1 MNSNEKI
8 LALKEEIEGNN
19 ISYLQLSLEKIIS
32 TNAEI
37 LQSIFDSKPKLE
49 IGEVYIETL
58 IMKIIFSSKSLID
71 LSKGTELNLNKF
83 KVNLEIIDRPSMY
96 ILNRSIIE
104 CFLTLE
110 YLFFNN
116 LSREEQLFRYNLWRI
131 SGFVSRQN
139 FKESLQKSFEEK
151 LLREKKEIEELK
163 VEIKKSK
170 YYSTLKDQDIWKL
183 NTYGLPRVISWSSL
197 LEKSILNKELFE
209 STYKLYSNY
218 AHSEFISIIQINEGS
233 LHKTDEFNL
242 SSVFSTLY
250 ISRLINCITIIL
262 LKEKFE
268 CASLAF
274 ESIDEKS
281 KYSIEFWNKFGRE

>member
-1 MNSNEKI
+1 MNSKEKI
-8 LALKEEIEGNN
+8 LALKKEIEGNKIN
-19 ISYLQLSLEKIIS
+19 DIQLSLEKIIS

-37 LQSIFDSKPKLE
+37 LQSIYDSKPKLE

-83 KVNLEIIDRPSMY
+83 KAKLEIIDKPSMY

-110 YLFFNN
+110 YLFLNN

-139 FKESLQKSFEEK
+139 FKKNLQKSFEEK

-170 YYSTLKDQDIWKL
+170 YYSTLKEQDVWKL
-183 NTYGLPRVISWSSL
+183 NTYGLPRVISWSNL
-197 LEKSILNKELFE
+197 LEKSILKNELFD

-233 LHKTDEFNL
+233 LNKTDEFNV
-242 SSVFSTLY
+242 SSIYSTLF
-250 ISRLINCITIIL
+250 ILKLINCITIIQ

-268 CASLAF
+268 CTSLAF
-274 ESIDEKS
+274 ESIDEELKN
-281 KYSIEFWNKFGRE
+281 SIEFWNKFGRK

>member
-1 MNSNEKI
+1 MNSNEKN
-8 LALKEEIEGNN
+8 LALKKEIEGNN
-19 ISYLQLSLEKIIS
+19 ISDLQLSLEKIIS

-37 LQSIFDSKPKLE
+37 LQSIYDSKPKLE

-83 KVNLEIIDRPSMY
+83 KVKLEIIDKPSMY

-116 LSREEQLFRYNLWRI
+116 LPREEQLFRYNLWRI

-139 FKESLQKSFEEK
+139 FKKNLQKSFEEK

-163 VEIKKSK
+163 VEIKKSE
-170 YYSTLKDQDIWKL
+170 YYSTLKDQDLWKL
-183 NTYGLPRVISWSSL
+183 DTFGLPRVISWSSL
-197 LEKSILNKELFE
+197 LEKSILKNELFE
-209 STYKLYSNY
+209 SIYKLYSNY

-233 LHKTDEFNL
+233 LHKTDEFNI
-242 SSVFSTLY
+242 SNIYSTLF
-250 ISRLINCITIIL
+250 IVRLINCITIIL
-262 LKEKFE
+262 LKEKFQ
-268 CASLAF
+268 CTSFAF
-274 ESIDEKS
+274 ESIDEEL

>member
-8 LALKEEIEGNN
+8 LALKKEIEGNN

-139 FKESLQKSFEEK
+139 FKKNLQKSFEEK

-163 VEIKKSK
+163 IEIKKSK
-170 YYSTLKDQDIWKL
+170 YYSTLEKQDIWKL
-183 NTYGLPRVISWSSL
+183 DTFGLPRVISWSSL
-197 LEKSILNKELFE
+197 LEKSILKKELFE

-233 LHKTDEFNL
+233 LHKADEFNI
-242 SSVFSTLY
+242 SSIYSTLY
-250 ISRLINCITIIL
+250 IVRLINCITIIL
-262 LKEKFE
+262 LKEKFD
-268 CASLAF
+268 CTSLAF
-274 ESIDEKS
+274 ESIDKEL
-281 KYSIEFWNKFGRE
+281 KYLIEFWNKFGRE